1 MSAQPIGDNGYSL
14 LPNATMWPMP
24 TCQMIKQSGFAPSE
38 LNREQPT
45 LATAVQLW
53 PTPRAGKTTD
63 ENEDNWIKR
72 HEAGKV
78 TTPPLALAVKMWPTP
93 AACNP
98 QDGEELETWLARR
111 ELIKAQKKN
120 GNGMGTPFA
129 IAVQMWPTPA
139 ARDWRDN
146 GTEPAAQDR
155 KSPNIA
161 AIVMRVSHPD
171 QINRSSIGRSR
182 ARLNPRWVAQLMGFP
197 ADWLDGVEEPSKG

>member
-1 MSAQPIGDNGYSL
+1 MSARPTADNGFSL
-14 LPNATMWPMP
+14 LPDATMWPTP
-24 TCQMIKQSGFAPSE
+24 TCQMVKQSGFAPSE

-45 LATAVQLW
+45 LATAVQL
-53 PTPRAGKTTD
+53 
-63 ENEDNWIKR
+63 
-72 HEAGKV
+72 
-78 TTPPLALAVKMWPTP
+78 WPTP

-120 GNGMGTPFA
+120 GNGMGTPLA

-155 KSPNIA
+155 KSPSIA

-171 QINRSSIGRSR
+171 QVNRSSIGKSR

-197 ADWLDGVEEPSKG
+197 ADWLDGVEEP

>member
-1 MSAQPIGDNGYSL
+1 
-14 LPNATMWPMP
+14 
-24 TCQMIKQSGFAPSE
+24 MIKQSGFAPSE

-45 LATAVQLW
+45 LATAVQLC
-53 PTPRAGKTTD
+53 
-63 ENEDNWIKR
+63 
-72 HEAGKV
+72 
-78 TTPPLALAVKMWPTP
+78 PTP

-98 QDGEELETWLARR
+98 QDGEELQTWLARR

-120 GNGMGTPFA
+120 GNGMGTPLA
-129 IAVQMWPTPA
+129 IAVQMWPTAQARDWKGPSGRSIKGTERDLPMAVQIWPTPA

-171 QINRSSIGRSR
+171 QINRSSIGKNR